1 LRSARCQKGMPLQ
14 PDASSAVVPANANG
28 GHDLMTIGTTY
39 GILRIGVHQMHANL
53 LRWKH

>member
-1 LRSARCQKGMPLQ
+1 MPLQ

-39 GILRIGVHQMHANL
+39 GILLIGVHQMHANL